1 MGRDAVLRN
10 QAIRRSQ
17 SIFLNVNKNALQIE
31 AILSDIQDDF
41 DVLFPQLEN
50 HLRAD
55 LCNMLMAFMIQL
67 NDIANEALVDHNA
80 AREYR
85 DKAFAAE
92 SAVEAKENAELS
104 GRHMALVQEKYE
116 RAYTIGRAAKLAV
129 ESIRKSL
136 CEEPTPGCRDLGI
149 VRERVHYTPQKA
161 RSSSPMR
168 RGLSQPLLE
177 Q

>member
-1 MGRDAVLRN
+1 MGRDTVLRN

-17 SIFLNVNKNALQIE
+17 SILLNVNKVASQIE

-41 DVLFPQLEN
+41 DDLFPQLEK

-55 LCNMLMAFMIQL
+55 LCNLLMVFIVQL
-67 NDIANEALVDHNA
+67 NDIGNEALVDHNA

-92 SAVEAKENAELS
+92 TSAEAKENAELS
-104 GRHMALVQEKYE
+104 SRHMALVQEKYE

-136 CEEPTPGCRDLGI
+136 REEPTPGCRELGI
-149 VRERVHYTPQKA
+149 ARERVHYTPQRA
-161 RSSSPMR
+161 RSSSPVR
-168 RGLSQPLLE
+168 RSLSQPLLD
-177 Q
+177 